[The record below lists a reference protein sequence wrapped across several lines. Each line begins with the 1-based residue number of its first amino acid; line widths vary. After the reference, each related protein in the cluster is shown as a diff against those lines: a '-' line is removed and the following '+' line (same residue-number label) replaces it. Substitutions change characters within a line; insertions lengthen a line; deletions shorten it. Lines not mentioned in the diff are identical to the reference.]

1 MPKQPVKPLEGARAK
16 GAKMVRARRVTLT
29 LVVVA
34 VLASLAFDCGIGT
47 PSSFGIGS
55 FSLLCPLGG
64 IEAMIASRSFIP
76 VAAISAGVLLLFA
89 LVFGRAWC
97 AWGCPAHSIRKF
109 FNREPKPDKGTLLM
123 SYSAGEKPG
132 ESSGEATAVC
142 ESDGETIGESVSK
155 TSVPISDTS
164 VAVDEATGEKAV
176 EAPATAGKA
185 FAAAKPSAARNNPVT
200 LSALASPCAAAATAF
215 DLRASLRFIARDRR
229 TWAFLVVLVAALI
242 AGLPLFCLVCPI
254 GLTFGTVGS
263 LWHLIVDKQ
272 MTASVL
278 VFPAALV
285 VELVLYRKWCLNLC
299 PIAGLLGI
307 FSQFAT
313 RFRPQVNTQT
323 CLRCTGSAACEACT
337 LACPEHIDRHAPDA
351 AQQLGQCSRCGEC
364 LRACPT
370 ASIDIKVGE
379 GKKS

>member
-1 MPKQPVKPLEGARAK
+1 MPKQPEKPLEGARAK

-76 VAAISAGVLLLFA
+76 VAAISACVLLLFA

-109 FNREPKPDKGTLLM
+109 FNREPKPGKETPLM

-132 ESSGEATAVC
+132 ELDGEAVGEAAAVG
-142 ESDGETIGESVSK
+142 ESDGENADG
-155 TSVPISDTS
+155 
-164 VAVDEATGEKAV
+164 
-176 EAPATAGKA
+176 APVTAAGS
-185 FAAAKPSAARNNPVT
+185 SAARNNPAT

-215 DLRASLRFIARDRR
+215 DLRASVRFIARDRR
-229 TWAFLVVLVAALI
+229 TWVFLAVLVAALI

-278 VFPAALV
+278 VFPAALA

-307 FSQFAT
+307 FSQFAM

-337 LACPEHIDRHAPDA
+337 IACPEHIDRHAPDA

>member
-1 MPKQPVKPLEGARAK
+1 MAKQPEKPLEGARAK

-109 FNREPKPDKGTLLM
+109 FNREPKPGKGTLLM
-123 SYSAGEKPG
+123 SYSAGEKPA
-132 ESSGEATAVC
+132 EAVGEAVGEAAAVG
-142 ESDGETIGESVSK
+142 ESDGENADGAS
-155 TSVPISDTS
+155 
-164 VAVDEATGEKAV
+164 A
-176 EAPATAGKA
+176 EAPA
-185 FAAAKPSAARNNPVT
+185 AADGSSAPAESAARNNSAA

-229 TWAFLVVLVAALI
+229 TWVFLAVLVAALI

-278 VFPAALV
+278 VFPAALAI
-285 VELVLYRKWCLNLC
+285 ELVLYRKWCLNLC

-337 LACPEHIDRHAPDA
+337 IACPEHIDRHAPDA